1 MSPISVDQEG
11 KPHGAESTPLGTA
24 YFTEGGTRRFH
35 HLTPVPGGL
44 RQFTINAA
52 LTYKD
57 DKKAVKRVVIP
68 PGGSFNA
75 QLLFIR
81 KVNEE

>member
-1 MSPISVDQEG
+1 MWPISVDKEG
-11 KPHGAESTPLGTA
+11 KPAGGESTPFGTV
-24 YFTEGGTRRFH
+24 YFTESGARRFH

-57 DKKAVKRVVIP
+57 DKRTVKRVKIP

-81 KVNEE
+81 KVNE